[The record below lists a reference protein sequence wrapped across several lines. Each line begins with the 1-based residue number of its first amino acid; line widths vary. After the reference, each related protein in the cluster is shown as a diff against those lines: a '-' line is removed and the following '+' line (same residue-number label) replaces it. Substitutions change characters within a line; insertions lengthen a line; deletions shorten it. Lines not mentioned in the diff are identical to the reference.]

1 MSVKGGVEM
10 EEDTVGPTYSGGRW
24 TLDETLTLVHALE
37 HEFGPSL
44 AWEARAANEVELK
57 VSFQNIEKYMRH
69 RGFSNRSANICRLKY
84 SKMRNQFNK
93 IQEWSQVNNMDFCC
107 LSDSAKRAEPGLYSM
122 NLQVL
127 ELMRS
132 ILDKCGEAHGTE
144 SGQEMDS
151 VLVPTGEGIEQM
163 DAKRRR
169 ERTAVPDFTP
179 FETEFA
185 EFEDSVLKTVTEN
198 RNLAGI
204 AHADAGI
211 SPSLM
216 ADTSKLPPVRN
227 EKTDLQTESERRMDS
242 ASEAS
247 GQRFQEL
254 EFSNT
259 DAENWITSVG
269 EMSELPRAEAQT
281 AILHTDQQSGKE
293 IYTILE
299 STHEEIKV
307 ADYDNA
313 GQMPFSEKVNQ
324 DEPLGPVQ
332 EAVTSS
338 CDDGSLRF
346 SMAAAEGKHNLTIGL
361 CHVLG
366 LQLGSDQCI
375 VHFCSLIDIYSTFCP
390 LNGHNVGGGRQSER
404 REILGGGFE
413 HLIDSDLAAGPKR
426 LTVKRQRPD
435 MNAEQSKLSQEA
447 KSKKQLKT
455 AEGES
460 GHYFEK
466 KGTEVPAN
474 KSEMLT
480 AIKDTAGTG
489 FIAKSRNLT
498 HELREIRSKQL
509 EITKRNLMQQK
520 KRLGALAS
528 VVHNACAVLEGS
540 GKSSNAFST
549 SPTLY
554 RTKAMD

>member
-1 MSVKGGVEM
+1 M

-346 SMAAAEGKHNLTIGL
+346 SMAAAEG
-361 CHVLG
+361 
-366 LQLGSDQCI
+366 
-375 VHFCSLIDIYSTFCP
+375 
-390 LNGHNVGGGRQSER
+390 GGRQSER